1 MRGGDIH
8 GRTFVILCNASMK
21 INGQSTA
28 IYTLIYT
35 YTDISRY
42 KSKDL
47 LTYDAKINRIN
58 ADQLFNRAAILIFER
73 CDVYVR
79 TS

>member
-8 GRTFVILCNASMK
+8 GRTSFVILCNASMK
-21 INGQSTA
+21 INGQSAA
-28 IYTLIYT
+28 INTCIIYT

-58 ADQLFNRAAILIFER
+58 ADQLFNAIAPP
-73 CDVYVR
+73 
-79 TS
+79 S

>member
-8 GRTFVILCNASMK
+8 GRTSFVILCNASMK
-21 INGQSTA
+21 INGESAA

-35 YTDISRY
+35 NTDISRY

-47 LTYDAKINRIN
+47 LTYGAKINRIY
-58 ADQLFNRAAILIFER
+58 ADQLSYAIAPP
-73 CDVYVR
+73 
-79 TS
+79 S